1 MGAYFVVYKRRR
13 GVEHAEPW
21 SKGELPEN
29 DVDYAAR
36 GLGPKVA
43 DSTAIAEVEDAR
55 PMLELE
61 GRSAAL
67 EIEGGRTEIF
77 EAPADLS
84 ALPELMPTEH

>member
-67 EIEGGRTEIF
+67 EIF